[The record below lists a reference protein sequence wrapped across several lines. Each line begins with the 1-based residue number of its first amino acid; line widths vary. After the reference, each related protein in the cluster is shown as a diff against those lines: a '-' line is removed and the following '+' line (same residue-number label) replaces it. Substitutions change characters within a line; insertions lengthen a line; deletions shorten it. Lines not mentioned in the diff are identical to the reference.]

1 MIRVTGLRKH
11 FGDSH
16 ILKGIDFEV
25 PPQTVLGII
34 GASGSGKSTLLRC
47 LNGLETIDGGTI
59 ECDNVRLEAGISHA
73 DYRRRVKDLRLKVG
87 TVFQHFYLFP
97 HLSVLGN
104 IVEAPVHVLRT
115 PRKTAETEA
124 YELLES
130 VGLKTAA
137 RRYPGSLSGGEQQR
151 VAIARALAMHP
162 ALLLLDEPTS
172 ALDPRRVNSLR
183 ALLRTFVDRGHTM
196 IIISHSMGFL
206 GGGPTTFCLWME
218 DWSSNT
224 ERQNKSWSHPGTR
237 ALRSFWNKL
246 NRFSLKVEAQF
257 VRCRSESRSIYRSNW
272 SRCLTLV
279 ILVPNR

>member
-1 MIRVTGLRKH
+1 MIRVTGLRKR
-11 FGDSH
+11 FGENE

-25 PPQTVLGII
+25 PPQTVLGIM

-47 LNGLETIDGGTI
+47 LNGLETINGGTI
-59 ECDNVRLEAGISHA
+59 ECDNVRLEANLSHA

-97 HLSVLGN
+97 HLSVVGN
-104 IVEAPVHVLRT
+104 IIEAPVHVLHT
-115 PRKTAETEA
+115 PKKKAETEA

-130 VGLKTAA
+130 VGLRQTA

-172 ALDPRRVNSLR
+172 ALDPRRIHSLR
-183 ALLRTFVDRGHTM
+183 SLLRTFVDRGHTM

-206 GGGPTTFCLWME
+206 GGVADHILFMEGGFAVEHGPAEEVLKAPQ
-218 DWSSNT
+218 D
-224 ERQNKSWSHPGTR
+224 ERTQDF
-237 ALRSFWNKL
+237 LRQA
-246 NRFSLKVEAQF
+246 E
-257 VRCRSESRSIYRSNW
+257 
-272 SRCLTLV
+272 
-279 ILVPNR
+279 

>member
-1 MIRVTGLRKH
+1 MIRVTGLRKR
-11 FGDSH
+11 FGNNE
-16 ILKGIDFEV
+16 ILKGIDFDV
-25 PPQTVLGII
+25 PPQTVLGVI

-47 LNGLETIDGGTI
+47 LNGLETINGGTI
-59 ECDNVRLEAGISHA
+59 ECDNVRLEAGLSHA

-104 IVEAPVHVLRT
+104 ITEAPVQVLRT
-115 PRKTAETEA
+115 PKKTAETEA
-124 YELLES
+124 FELLES
-130 VGLKTAA
+130 VGLKQAA

-172 ALDPRRVNSLR
+172 ALDPRRINSLR

-206 GGGPTTFCLWME
+206 AGVSDNILFMEGGVAVEYGPTAEVL
-218 DWSSNT
+218 
-224 ERQNKSWSHPGTR
+224 KSPRDARTKDF
-237 ALRSFWNKL
+237 L
-246 NRFSLKVEAQF
+246 
-257 VRCRSESRSIYRSNW
+257 
-272 SRCLTLV
+272 LTADSAD
-279 ILVPNR
+279 

>member
-1 MIRVTGLRKH
+1 MIRVTGLKKS
-11 FGDSH
+11 FGEAH

-25 PPQTVLGII
+25 PPQTVLGVM

-47 LNGLETIDGGTI
+47 LNGLETISGGAVQ
-59 ECDNVRLEAGISHA
+59 CDNVRLEAALSQG
-73 DYRRRVKDLRLKVG
+73 DYRRRVKELRMKVG

-104 IVEAPVHVLRT
+104 IIEAPVHVLRT
-115 PRKTAETEA
+115 PKKTAESEA

-130 VGLKTAA
+130 VGLKQAA

-172 ALDPRRVNSLR
+172 ALDPRRINSLR
-183 ALLRTFVDRGHTM
+183 TLLRTFVDRGHTM

-206 GGGPTTFCLWME
+206 SGVADNVLFMEGGEVVEFGPTDQVM
-218 DWSSNT
+218 
-224 ERQNKSWSHPGTR
+224 KSPSDARTKDFLLS
-237 ALRSFWNKL
+237 ADS
-246 NRFSLKVEAQF
+246 AD
-257 VRCRSESRSIYRSNW
+257 
-272 SRCLTLV
+272 
-279 ILVPNR
+279 

>member
-1 MIRVTGLRKH
+1 MIRVTGLRKR
-11 FGDSH
+11 FGSSE

-25 PPQTVLGII
+25 PPQTVLGVI

-47 LNGLETIDGGTI
+47 LNGLETINGGTI
-59 ECDNVRLEAGISHA
+59 DVDGVQLEANLSHT
-73 DYRRRVKDLRLKVG
+73 DYRRRVKDLRRKVG

-97 HLSVLGN
+97 HLSVVGN
-104 IVEAPVHVLRT
+104 IIEAPVHVLRT
-115 PRKTAETEA
+115 PKKTAESEA

-130 VGLKTAA
+130 VGLRQAA

-172 ALDPRRVNSLR
+172 ALDPRRINSLR

-206 GGGPTTFCLWME
+206 EGVSDNVLFMEGGVAVEFGPTEEVF
-218 DWSSNT
+218 
-224 ERQNKSWSHPGTR
+224 KSPKDARTKDF
-237 ALRSFWNKL
+237 L
-246 NRFSLKVEAQF
+246 
-257 VRCRSESRSIYRSNW
+257 
-272 SRCLTLV
+272 LTADSAD
-279 ILVPNR
+279 

>member
-11 FGDSH
+11 FGDAH

-25 PPQTVLGII
+25 APKTVLGII

-59 ECDNVRLEAGISHA
+59 ECDGVRLEAGISHG
-73 DYRRRVKDLRLKVG
+73 DYRKRVRDLRLKVG

-97 HLSVLGN
+97 HLSVMGN
-104 IVEAPVHVLRT
+104 IIEAPLHVLHM
-115 PRKTAETEA
+115 PRRKAETEA
-124 YELLES
+124 YELLDS
-130 VGLKTAA
+130 VGLKVAA

-206 GGGPTTFCLWME
+206 GGVADSILFMDGGLVVEHGPAEQVLNSPK
-218 DWSSNT
+218 DN
-224 ERQNKSWSHPGTR
+224 RTR
-237 ALRSFWNKL
+237 EFLEQGG
-246 NRFSLKVEAQF
+246 VD
-257 VRCRSESRSIYRSNW
+257 
-272 SRCLTLV
+272 
-279 ILVPNR
+279 

>member
-1 MIRVTGLRKH
+1 MIRVKGLRKH
-11 FGDSH
+11 FGDAH
-16 ILKGIDFEV
+16 ILKGIDFDV
-25 PPQTVLGII
+25 APKTVLGVI

-59 ECDNVRLEAGISHA
+59 ECGDVRLEAGISHA
-73 DYRRRVKDLRLKVG
+73 DYRKRVRDLRLKVG

-104 IVEAPVHVLRT
+104 IIEAPVHVLRT
-115 PRKTAETEA
+115 PRKTAEAEA

-130 VGLKTAA
+130 VGLRVAA

-172 ALDPRRVNSLR
+172 ALDPRRINSLR

-206 GGGPTTFCLWME
+206 NGVADDILFMDGGLVVEHGPAEQVL
-218 DWSSNT
+218 SSPT
-224 ERQNKSWSHPGTR
+224 D
-237 ALRSFWNKL
+237 
-246 NRFSLKVEAQF
+246 
-257 VRCRSESRSIYRSNW
+257 VRTKEF
-272 SRCLTLV
+272 LEQAE
-279 ILVPNR
+279 

>member
-1 MIRVTGLRKH
+1 MIRVTGLRKR
-11 FGDSH
+11 FGSSE

-25 PPQTVLGII
+25 PPQTVLGVI

-47 LNGLETIDGGTI
+47 LNGLETINGGTI
-59 ECDNVRLEAGISHA
+59 DVDGVQLEANLSHT
-73 DYRRRVKDLRLKVG
+73 DYRRRVKDLRRKVG

-97 HLSVLGN
+97 HLSVVGN
-104 IVEAPVHVLRT
+104 IIEAPVHVLRT
-115 PRKTAETEA
+115 PKKTAESEA

-130 VGLKTAA
+130 VGLRQAA

-172 ALDPRRVNSLR
+172 ALDPRRINSLR

-206 GGGPTTFCLWME
+206 EGVSDNVLFMDGGVAVEFGPTEEVF
-218 DWSSNT
+218 
-224 ERQNKSWSHPGTR
+224 KSPKDARTKDF
-237 ALRSFWNKL
+237 L
-246 NRFSLKVEAQF
+246 
-257 VRCRSESRSIYRSNW
+257 
-272 SRCLTLV
+272 LTADSAD
-279 ILVPNR
+279 